1 MQGDFN
7 DLLMQKGNAGLRE
20 IAKIFDPALTRH
32 CSSRLQKYFGTRNQ
46 SFTLSNSEKKDIDY
60 LSQFNINEEKILN
73 AYRTDPV
80 KGKEELGKVI
90 NPIRFTHKHVKLNT
104 HTIDHANIHG
114 ANINRKQLVIS
125 LLGKSEQEID
135 NHIWDMREKY
145 YAKDTINNLINDRKQ
160 AKNPEKAL
168 EALEAHQAFLA
179 RLHDTDNPSIY
190 GKKLEQEIK
199 TAHYNKQHNIDSQL
213 EKLTTRIAKT
223 AMNQDKVTSVLKH
236 STDSQNALGT
246 LTKRYHGYV
255 MHTIHSTIKDI
266 KAGHKMT
273 LGDKTFTC
281 EEKFL
286 SHMLK
291 EQKNNVFFPKQ
302 NVQKIYNELTRQN
315 EISRDFSK
323 GMSL

>member
-1 MQGDFN
+1 M
-7 DLLMQKGNAGLRE
+7 
-20 IAKIFDPALTRH
+20 
-32 CSSRLQKYFGTRNQ
+32 
-46 SFTLSNSEKKDIDY
+46 
-60 LSQFNINEEKILN
+60 
-73 AYRTDPV
+73 
-80 KGKEELGKVI
+80 
-90 NPIRFTHKHVKLNT
+90 
-104 HTIDHANIHG
+104 HTIDSANIHG

-135 NHIWDMREKY
+135 NHIWDIREKY
-145 YAKDTINNLINDRKQ
+145 YVKDTINDLINDRKQ
-160 AKNPEKAL
+160 AKKPEKAL
-168 EALEAHQAFLA
+168 EALQAHQAFLA
-179 RLHDTDNPSIY
+179 KLHDTDNPSIH

-199 TAHYNKQHNIDSQL
+199 IAYYNKQHNIDSQL
-213 EKLTTRIAKT
+213 EKLTARIAKT
-223 AMNQDKVTSVLKH
+223 AMNQDKITSALKH
-236 STDSQNALGT
+236 STDSQNALGN

-266 KAGHKMT
+266 KLGHRMT

-291 EQKNNVFFPKQ
+291 EHKNNDFFPRQ